1 MCRLYNWGLNIFDPL
16 LQMPQVI
23 PRSCSKLNIRYDW
36 WFEKASQPTGQP
48 ISWLYM
54 IFPYNCRWLS
64 GQSDDWLASCL
75 TGLFEPSVVTYIWY
89 TFTQCTRLILLDLQ
103 TLADKPSETYLWALF
118 WNVVEYVYNG
128 NWLLLVTRS
137 ITRRVLLYARGAVGY
152 WTKYR
157 EIKNNTVKKQL
168 YCSMRCL
175 YSDFQI
181 KLS

>member
-1 MCRLYNWGLNIFDPL
+1 MTIGDWTFLILYYKCLKLFPDHVVNYIYVTTDGLKRPVSQL
-16 LQMPQVI
+16 
-23 PRSCSKLNIRYDW
+23 
-36 WFEKASQPTGQP
+36 ASQSADCTWFFHT
-48 ISWLYM
+48 IV
-54 IFPYNCRWLS
+54 
-64 GQSDDWLASCL
+64 DDYLASCL

-103 TLADKPSETYLWALF
+103 TLADKPSDTYLWALF

-157 EIKNNTVKKQL
+157 EIKNNPVKKQL

-181 KLS
+181 HLS